1 MFTPEYVLRKY
12 CKLRGKAKAGQL
24 VVKLAKEAFFGTDV
38 MVQCTVSGKRQ
49 LPGLPLSE
57 LNSLK
62 QTLFQQFP
70 EFWGNIAEFEEV
82 WAVGVDA
89 LNQSCKH
96 LRTKN
101 KG

>member
-1 MFTPEYVLRKY
+1 MPEFILQKY
-12 CKLRGKAKAGQL
+12 SKLRGKAKAGQL

-38 MVQCTVSGKRQ
+38 MTRCTVNGRRQ

-62 QTLFQQFP
+62 QMLFQQFP
-70 EFWGNIAEFEEV
+70 EFWGNSAEFEEV
-82 WAVGVDA
+82 WAVCVDA

-96 LRTKN
+96 LRTQK
-101 KG
+101 KGLP